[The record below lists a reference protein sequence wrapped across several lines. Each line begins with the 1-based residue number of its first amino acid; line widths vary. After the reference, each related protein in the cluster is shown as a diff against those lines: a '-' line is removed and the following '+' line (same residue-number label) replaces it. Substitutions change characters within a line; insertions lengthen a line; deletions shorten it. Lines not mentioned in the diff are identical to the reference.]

1 MATEAVPGI
10 HLGSRQGRSCCS
22 SRGGFFRASVA
33 HGVVAVLL
41 RGREMLWLGVGLLS
55 ISA

>member
-1 MATEAVPGI
+1 MATEAEPGI

-22 SRGGFFRASVA
+22 SRSGFFRAFVA

-41 RGREMLWLGVGLLS
+41 RGQEMLWLGVRLLS

>member
-1 MATEAVPGI
+1 MATEAEPGI

-22 SRGGFFRASVA
+22 SRGGFFRVSVA